1 MRILALFS
9 LLLLIAA
16 PTYAQDMPTRSSEET
31 RVSPNA
37 MIMQTVGT
45 TNVTVLYGRP
55 SVKGRTLF
63 GPEGEALEAYG
74 KVWRSGANEAT
85 VIRTS
90 APLMV
95 EGEELP
101 AGTYALFT
109 IPNEDSWTVIFN
121 RTADQWGAYNY
132 DASQDQLRVEVTPM
146 EVAHTEQLT
155 YSFENVAGDS
165 ATLAL
170 KWGTVGVPVSMGPT
184 ERRRQPE

>member
-1 MRILALFS
+1 MRYLALLS

-16 PTYAQDMPTRSSEET
+16 PAFAQDMPMRGSDEA

-37 MIMQTVGT
+37 MVMQTIGT
-45 TNVTVLYGRP
+45 TDVTVLYGRP
-55 SVKGRTLF
+55 SVKDRTLF

-109 IPNEDSWTVIFN
+109 IPNENAWTVIFN
-121 RTADQWGAYNY
+121 KTADQWGAYNY
-132 DASQDQLRVEVTPM
+132 DQNEDQLRVEVTPASLDH
-146 EVAHTEQLT
+146 VEQLT
-155 YSFENVAGDS
+155 YSFVNVDGGS
-165 ATLAL
+165 ADLHL
-170 KWGTVGVPVSMGPT
+170 RWGTVAVPVQLSVAN
-184 ERRRQPE
+184 